1 MEYVIL
7 STPEE
12 DALSNYFLMLSRF
25 AFDTARDQ
33 AVRGRCMMQLVPCRD
48 RIGKGKVVLQQEGA
62 TGHLSWPHYLIW
74 LWQRSSIILWS
85 CISFACLKRKRWVN
99 TLYANIVC
107 VNVVVC

>member
-33 AVRGRCMMQLVPCRD
+33 VVRKSGVVCNYGDDGIRT
-48 RIGKGKVVLQQEGA
+48 GKGRVVLQQEGVI
-62 TGHLSWPHYLIW
+62 GPVLWPRCLI
-74 LWQRSSIILWS
+74 LQ
-85 CISFACLKRKRWVN
+85 
-99 TLYANIVC
+99 
-107 VNVVVC
+107 

>member
-33 AVRGRCMMQLVPCRD
+33 VVRKSSVMLQVVMMVM
-48 RIGKGKVVLQQEGA
+48 VVGQAKRE
-62 TGHLSWPHYLIW
+62 
-74 LWQRSSIILWS
+74 
-85 CISFACLKRKRWVN
+85 SFCNRRE
-99 TLYANIVC
+99 
-107 VNVVVC
+107 